1 MTLLTLVFWLIAG
14 GTLQVVVPAWRHMGQ
29 PAFPFLLGVVLFA
42 AVNKKARYF
51 VPTALLAGVVE
62 DALSL
67 APLGYSACAFLAAG
81 GLAMLLREDFFA
93 ERTLSVMGFGALCA
107 ATSTGTMAL
116 LLRMKGLVALS
127 GGEIFWRM
135 AGSAILG
142 AVLIP
147 LLFSWMRWL
156 ERRLGIRE
164 NRA

>member
-1 MTLLTLVFWLIAG
+1 VTLLMLIFWLIAG

-29 PAFPFLLGVVLFA
+29 PAFPFLLGVVLYA
-42 AVNKKARYF
+42 AVNKKPRYF
-51 VPTALLAGVVE
+51 VATALLAGLVE
-62 DALSL
+62 DSLSL

-81 GLAMLLREDFFA
+81 GLALLLREDFFA
-93 ERTLSVMGFGALCA
+93 DKTRTVIWFGALCA

-116 LLRMKGLVALS
+116 LLRLKGLVALS

-147 LLFSWMRWL
+147 LLFGMMRGL
-156 ERRLGIRE
+156 ERRLGTWE
-164 NRA
+164 DRA